1 MQDLRLSGV
10 HNVTD
15 TAFVSLAGLSS
26 GGGVSLGGNVA
37 FSPSLQVLQSL
48 TLAHLPALT
57 DDAVLSVASA
67 CPDLRALD
75 VTGCT
80 GLTERGFDALARRCV
95 MLRELRAGG
104 CSEAVSIAGV
114 LRLAKRC
121 RLLRVLEVGRALFS
135 PAAASTASAAVAAS
149 ADAAN
154 GDLELQL
161 PPGQDASFRGD
172 VFELLLSLALCCP
185 FLEQV
190 SRHNASLS
198 AA

>member
-15 TAFVSLAGLSS
+15 TAFSSLAGLSS
-26 GGGVSLGGNVA
+26 GGGLTLGGGGGA
-37 FSPSLQVLQSL
+37 FSPSLQLLQSL

-57 DDAVLSVASA
+57 DDAIASVAAA

-75 VTGCT
+75 VSGCT

-95 MLRELRAGG
+95 LLRELRAGG

-135 PAAASTASAAVAAS
+135 PSAASTASAAVAS
-149 ADAAN
+149 AAGVADS
-154 GDLELQL
+154 DLELQL

-190 SRHNASLS
+190 SRL
-198 AA
+198 

>member
-15 TAFVSLAGLSS
+15 TAFASLAGLSA
-26 GGGVSLGGNVA
+26 GRGMSLGSSVA
-37 FSPSLQVLQSL
+37 FSPSLQMLQSL
-48 TLAHLPALT
+48 TLAYLPALT
-57 DDAVLSVASA
+57 DDAVSSVASA

-135 PAAASTASAAVAAS
+135 PAAASAASAAVAS
-149 ADAAN
+149 ND
-154 GDLELQL
+154 DLELQL

-190 SRHNASLS
+190 SRPNALL
-198 AA
+198 AAA